1 MSNGFQVFFYL
12 KKVAWRIICFRV
24 YTALTFSATVNSSK
38 LQFQTPCESGRCGKT
53 STFNDDDMC
62 PCLLCNARP
71 SKTRGALQRS
81 VAGKSSN
88 NGWRRFAPFR
98 VYSKLAKLHYAEL
111 WWYDE
116 LNDHSFP
123 HWIAIGSTL
132 RCADILAG
140 GRWRA
145 KILHLESQVQMTQ
158 HFHFPFALDAL
169 FSRTA

>member
-1 MSNGFQVFFYL
+1 
-12 KKVAWRIICFRV
+12 
-24 YTALTFSATVNSSK
+24 
-38 LQFQTPCESGRCGKT
+38 
-53 STFNDDDMC
+53 MC

-145 KILHLESQVQMTQ
+145 KILHLESPVQMTQ
-158 HFHFPFALDAL
+158 HFHVPFAT
-169 FSRTA
+169 SRITYFLAQLKSNLSSGSTNSFLVLLVLWPFILGHACFRNSLQKNKSWIIIATLQLEL